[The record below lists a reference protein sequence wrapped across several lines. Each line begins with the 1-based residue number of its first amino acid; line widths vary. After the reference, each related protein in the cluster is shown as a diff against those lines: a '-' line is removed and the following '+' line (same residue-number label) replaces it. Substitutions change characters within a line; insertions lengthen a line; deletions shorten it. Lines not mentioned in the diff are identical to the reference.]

1 MTDKQEAN
9 QTSGSASASSSTL
22 ERVDTIATR
31 TSKDE
36 EAAGS
41 TSEAFSSKF
50 TLSPDFLHKL
60 VSSKDV
66 SRLWHVGGPSG
77 LEVALRT
84 NFTHGLDNDEDVL
97 QQLGNG
103 RPEPVKRKQSIIPL
117 HLEGEDSK
125 GFSDRRHAYSDNR
138 LPPRK
143 SRSYL
148 GLVWDAFN
156 DKLMFLLTFSA
167 VISLSLGIYQ
177 SVDPS
182 EPGSNVEWVE
192 GVTIVIAIII
202 ILTATATNDWQK
214 NRKFEKLN
222 KRKAERYV
230 KVVRLGKLV
239 QISIDDILVGD
250 LVKLETGD
258 IIPAD
263 GILLDGF
270 DVECDESSTTGES
283 DLIEKTP
290 FRERH
295 GRDQH
300 SEPTKASEKIDP
312 FILSGSKVANG
323 VGTFVVTAVGVNSSY
338 GRILMSLRD
347 VPQETPLQQKLG
359 SLSKY
364 ILLFGSLFGVVFFF
378 ILLIRF
384 LVRLP
389 SIEGGPRAKGESF
402 LELFMLSV
410 TMVVIGVPEGLALAV
425 TLALAFAT
433 TRMLKDNNLVRL
445 LRSCE
450 IMGNA
455 TTICSDKTGTL
466 TQNKMTV
473 VSCLMGLDDK
483 YEDTQMLDGS
493 DTTDNATREKRAQ
506 TMASVL
512 NMSDQVRQLLRTSIV
527 MNTTATERDD
537 AGKCDLQGSSTE
549 VALVQFAYDHLGLDQ
564 LTSARN
570 SMRII
575 HMFPFQSASKAMA
588 AVVALPHGTFRMFA
602 KGAAESM
609 IDRCTRVLD
618 GDVRSLQE
626 HDSTKLQS
634 HIQNLAERSLRVLAI
649 AYRDFPSWPPIS
661 TTFSSSDHL
670 KLDDVLHDM
679 TYVSIAGL
687 RDPLR
692 PDVIQS
698 VQQCQS
704 AGVQV
709 RMVTGDNFNTA
720 KAIARDCGIYASGG
734 VAMDGPTFRKL
745 TPSQLD
751 SIVPRLQVLARS
763 SPEDKRVLVNRL
775 RAQREIVAVTGDGTN
790 DALALKAA
798 DVGFAMG
805 IAGTEVAK
813 EASSIIL
820 MDDNFT
826 SIVKAISWG
835 RTVND
840 AVKKFLQFQLTINFS
855 AGLLTA
861 ITALVGEVDEAVF
874 TVVQLLWVNIIMD
887 TFAAL
892 SLATDYPTRGV
903 LQRKPEPRNQPIITV
918 SMWKMIVVQT
928 VYQMIVIFV
937 IHYAGDKLWAANT
950 EHQASQIQ
958 TTAFNTYIFMQ
969 LFNQTNCRTPDS
981 RLNIFEG
988 IMRNPFFFFV
998 QAVTVTGQTL
1008 IVIFGGNAFQTARP
1022 TGSQWATSIVLGV
1035 LTLPL
1040 GVAVRCIPNKYFL
1053 KLTTPI
1059 RKLFHMRMRRKA
1071 AKERKKAAR
1080 PPQPGLLS
1088 RAVSVIKRET
1098 KPPAGPIIPTNND
1111 DIMPPPTAEELK
1123 LHRTASR
1130 TSLQRQQGEGEVSL
1144 SALIAFARDRNGQE
1158 QSKESEMAMG
1168 LRKYV
1173 FEVHPDTVVDDPI
1186 VLVDSKE
1193 EVEEGQY
1200 APPPSQRADHLMYLG
1215 VGDGSGGAAEECRK
1229 VRRGSRAV

>member
-1 MTDKQEAN
+1 MTEK
-9 QTSGSASASSSTL
+9 QTSKLSSGSSTPSL
-22 ERVDTIATR
+22 VSTLTGSRPAERRVTH
-31 TSKDE
+31 KDE
-36 EAAGS
+36 EALAQTPES
-41 TSEAFSSKF
+41 YSSKF
-50 TLSPDFLHKL
+50 NLSPDFLHSL
-60 VSSKDV
+60 VESKDV
-66 SRLWHVGGPSG
+66 SRFQTLGGLAG
-77 LEVALRT
+77 FEAALRT
-84 NFTHGLDNDEDVL
+84 DFKSGLSADEDVL
-97 QQLGNG
+97 GYHSTG
-103 RPEPVKRKQSIIPL
+103 SPPPTKRHQSIIPIGANSA
-117 HLEGEDSK
+117 HES

-177 SVDPS
+177 SVNPS

-222 KRKAERYV
+222 RKKDEKFV
-230 KVVRLGKLV
+230 NVVRSGKV
-239 QISIDDILVGD
+239 AHISQYDILVGD

-258 IIPAD
+258 IVPAD
-263 GILLDGF
+263 GILLQGF

-283 DLIEKTP
+283 DLISKTP
-290 FRERH
+290 YRNEARADGKDLPEH
-295 GRDQH
+295 L
-300 SEPTKASEKIDP
+300 DP

-323 VGTFVVTAVGVNSSY
+323 VGTFVATAVGVNSSY

-347 VPQETPLQQKLG
+347 VPEETPLQQKLG
-359 SLSKY
+359 SLAKY
-364 ILLFGSLFGVVFFF
+364 ILLFGSLFGIAFFF
-378 ILLIRF
+378 ILFFRF
-384 LVRLP
+384 VARLS

-466 TQNKMTV
+466 TQNRMTV
-473 VSCLMGLDDK
+473 VSCLLGLDND
-483 YEDTQMLDGS
+483 YED
-493 DTTDNATREKRAQ
+493 A
-506 TMASVL
+506 
-512 NMSDQVRQLLRTSIV
+512 QLLSKSDASDFADERKRIEPITGLSQVSDNTRDLLVSSIV
-527 MNTTATERDD
+527 SNTTATEKEGEDKRE
-537 AGKCDLQGSSTE
+537 LQGSSTE
-549 VALVQFAYDHLGLDQ
+549 VALVQFAYDRLVLQNLSAAREEFPTVHL
-564 LTSARN
+564 
-570 SMRII
+570 
-575 HMFPFQSASKAMA
+575 FPFQSQSKSMA
-588 AVVALPHGTFRMFA
+588 AVVQMPNGTFRMFA
-602 KGAAESM
+602 KGAAE
-609 IDRCTRVLD
+609 IIVGRCTHMTENETTQPLQDR
-618 GDVRSLQE
+618 GIASL
-626 HDSTKLQS
+626 HT
-634 HIQNLAERSLRVLAI
+634 HIQMLAERSLRVLAI
-649 AYRDFPSWPPIS
+649 SYRDFQSWPPPS
-661 TTFSSSDHL
+661 ASSSNSNAADHL
-670 KLDDVLHDM
+670 KMDDLLQNM
-679 TYVSIAGL
+679 TYVSVVGL

-692 PDVIQS
+692 PDVIES
-698 VQQCQS
+698 VRTCQS

-709 RMVTGDNFNTA
+709 RMVTGDNIATA
-720 KAIARDCGIYASGG
+720 KAIAKDCGIYTPGG
-734 VAMDGPTFRKL
+734 LAMDGPTFRKL
-745 TPSQLD
+745 TPAQLD
-751 SIVPRLQVLARS
+751 SVVPRLQVLARS
-763 SPEDKRVLVNRL
+763 SPEDKRVLVLRL

-798 DVGFAMG
+798 DVGFAMA

-840 AVKKFLQFQLTINFS
+840 AVAKFLQFQLTINFS

-892 SLATDYPTRGV
+892 SLATDYPTKGV
-903 LQRKPEPRNQPIITV
+903 LQRKPQPRGQPIITV
-918 SMWKMIVVQT
+918 SMWKMILIQT
-928 VYQMIVIFV
+928 VYQMAAIFV
-937 IHYAGDKLWAANT
+937 LHYAGPSIWASAT
-950 EHQASQIQ
+950 EHEANQIQ

-981 RLNIFEG
+981 RLNVFEG
-988 IMRNPFFFFV
+988 IISNPFFFFV
-998 QAVTVTGQTL
+998 QAVTVTGQVL
-1008 IVIFGGNAFQTARP
+1008 IVMFGGTAFQTARP
-1022 TGSQWATSIVLGV
+1022 TGSQWGTSVILGI

-1040 GVAVRCIPNKYFL
+1040 GTLVRCIPNKYFL

-1059 RKLFHMRMRRKA
+1059 RKLFNMRMRKRESKRE
-1071 AKERKKAAR
+1071 AKRQRIATGE
-1080 PPQPGLLS
+1080 PPKPGFLK
-1088 RAVSVIKRET
+1088 RAISVIKHET
-1098 KPPAGPIIPTNND
+1098 KPPNEHFIPTNED
-1111 DIMPPPTAEELK
+1111 MMGKPPVTEEDLK
-1123 LHRTASR
+1123 LHRTGSR
-1130 TSLQRQQGEGEVSL
+1130 TSLQRQNAVGEINLGQ
-1144 SALIAFARDRNGQE
+1144 LIAEARQRN
-1158 QSKESEMAMG
+1158 MATVPG
-1168 LRKYV
+1168 SASTGKKYT
-1173 FEVHPDTVVDDPI
+1173 FEVHPETAADDPVI
-1186 VLVDSKE
+1186 LASVSASDGLK
-1193 EVEEGQY
+1193 
-1200 APPPSQRADHLMYLG
+1200 PPPSQDPDHLLWLG
-1215 VGDGSGGAAEECRK
+1215 LAGSVESTK
-1229 VRRGSRAV
+1229 IRRGSRAV